1 MIKKTDQDVMRE
13 NNTKLVLKTLFDTDQ
28 TSRSLIA
35 EKINL
40 QKSTVSSI
48 VRELHEQ
55 GLIEELGI
63 GEASNIGGRR
73 PNLIRFNRKFG
84 LVLAFDMGF
93 KHLKYSVNYING
105 ELIEQ
110 DSINI
115 YTNKVK
121 DIFAL
126 MKDIIVNLQDYG
138 TLNGLIGIAI
148 AVHAPVSSNQVLY
161 SPFLD
166 FETFDLIEALKEVI
180 DVPVVIENEANLTAI
195 YIRDFY
201 QHAHQVQFDNI
212 LAINIHNGI
221 GVGTIIDRRL
231 YKGLKGLSGE
241 IGRSII
247 MTGHKEKR
255 RLEEVYSEKA
265 VLDQIGQLKKN
276 SNFTLKDFVSL
287 MKKKDPEVTAIME
300 QWVTAI
306 AQITY
311 NSIQYTAPDAVFLSS
326 RFIAHFPHLLD
337 GIIKEYLSLEPL
349 GSSQIISIDD
359 HIHELTLLGGVSL
372 VARQILGLE
381 SYDLSF
387 TK

>member
-1 MIKKTDQDVMRE
+1 MIKKTDQEVMRE

-35 EKINL
+35 DKINL

-73 PNLIRFNRKFG
+73 PNLIRFNRKYG
-84 LVLAFDMGF
+84 LVLAFDMGV

-105 ELIEQ
+105 ELIHQ
-110 DSINI
+110 DSIKI

-126 MKDIIVNLQDYG
+126 MKDIILNLNHHN

-148 AVHAPVSSNQVLY
+148 AVHAPVSNNLVLY

-166 FETFDLIEALKEVI
+166 FETFDLIEALKELI

-231 YKGLKGLSGE
+231 YKGLNGLSGE

-247 MTGHKEKR
+247 MTGNKEYR
-255 RLEEVYSEKA
+255 RLEEIYSEKA
-265 VLDQIGQLKKN
+265 VLDRIAQLKNKP
-276 SNFTLKDFVSL
+276 NFTLEDFVSL
-287 MKKKDPEVTAIME
+287 MENKDPEVTSIME

-311 NSIQYTAPDAVFLSS
+311 NSIQYSAPDAVFLSS
-326 RFIAHFPHLLD
+326 RFIAHFPSLLD
-337 GIIKEYLSLEPL
+337 RINEEYVALEPL
-349 GSSQIISIDD
+349 GPTQIISLDD